1 MMIKKWTVKLLLLF
15 SLLGLAWT
23 FYTQWLIYSVEQQ
36 QPIKSDVGI
45 VLGASLWDNYPS
57 PGLQE
62 RLNKAF
68 DLYKEGYFSN
78 VIVSGGLDHN
88 GSTITEAE
96 GMKRYLASKGIPIE
110 QIFIEDQARST
121 YQNLLFSQA
130 IMSDNGWKKALI
142 ITHEFHGARSQ
153 DIADFLAY
161 HDPIVITVKSDVLW
175 MPWHKARETLAYTK
189 WFLEKALIQLQDL

>member
-1 MMIKKWTVKLLLLF
+1 MKKWSVKLLLVF
-15 SLLGLAWT
+15 LLSGLVWT

-36 QPIKSDVGI
+36 QPSKSDVGI

-62 RLNKAF
+62 RLNKAY
-68 DLYKEGYFSN
+68 DLYMEGYFSD
-78 VIVSGGLDHN
+78 VIVSGGLDYN

-96 GMKRYLASKGIPIE
+96 GMKRYLVSKGIPVE
-110 QIFIEDQARST
+110 HIFIEDQARST

-130 IMSDNGWKKALI
+130 IMSENDWEKALI

-153 DIADFLAY
+153 DIADFLDY
-161 HDPIVITVKSDVLW
+161 RDPIVTTVKSEVLW
-175 MPWHKARETLAYTK
+175 MPWHKARETLAFTK
-189 WFLEKALIQLQDL
+189 WYLEKALIQLQDL